1 MTLLGSCSAG
11 RWRRVLWGRLA
22 TTTLRVVRYLET
34 TQHVRVLDISLDYA
48 VDDGLKAW
56 LLWGT
61 KVTGYPRGVA
71 CRQATFP
78 LLAIHMKPTADF
90 LE

>member
-1 MTLLGSCSAG
+1 VATRIVGALD
-11 RWRRVLWGRLA
+11 A
-22 TTTLRVVRYLET
+22 TTRRVVRYLET

-61 KVTGYPRGVA
+61 KVRAWICRVAGYDVREGA
-71 CRQATFP
+71 C
-78 LLAIHMKPTADF
+78 L
-90 LE
+90 